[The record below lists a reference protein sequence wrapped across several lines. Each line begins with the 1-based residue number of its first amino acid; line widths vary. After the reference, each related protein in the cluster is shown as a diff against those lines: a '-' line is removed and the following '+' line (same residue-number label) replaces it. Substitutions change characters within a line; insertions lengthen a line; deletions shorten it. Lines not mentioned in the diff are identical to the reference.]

1 MNTRSS
7 SPRRGLSSLFTALA
21 LASSAACTTPQQATQ
36 GTSTTATGARQGA
49 APETATGARQGN
61 DCSTGPLLECPEGQV
76 DGCALGTTTEHR
88 CVEAGPGR
96 CLDIRAA
103 LVKCKD
109 HEVLTHEGC
118 PEPAYMQRCAPR
130 PTQQRQP

>member
-7 SPRRGLSSLFTALA
+7 SPRRGLLFLFTGLA

-36 GTSTTATGARQGA
+36 GPSTTATDATVARQD
-49 APETATGARQGN
+49 N
-61 DCSTGPLLECPEGQV
+61 DCATGPLLDCPEGQV

-88 CVEAGPGR
+88 CVPAGPGR

-103 LVKCKD
+103 LVKCQD
-109 HEVLTHEGC
+109 DEVLTHEGC

-130 PTQQRQP
+130 PRQLQQP

>member
-1 MNTRSS
+1 MMVWSG
-7 SPRRGLSSLFTALA
+7 SPRRGHFLFPGLALA
-21 LASSAACTTPQQATQ
+21 LAASAACTTPQAAQ
-36 GTSTTATGARQGA
+36 GTATTTTTGARQ
-49 APETATGARQGN
+49 EARQEDG
-61 DCSTGPLLECPEGQV
+61 CSTGPLLTCPEGQL
-76 DGCALGTTTEHR
+76 DGCANGTTTEHR

-109 HEVLTHEGC
+109 GETMTHEGC

-130 PTQQRQP
+130 AGAQ

>member
-7 SPRRGLSSLFTALA
+7 SPHRGLLFFFTGLA
-21 LASSAACTTPQQATQ
+21 LAGSAACTPRQQATQ
-36 GTSTTATGARQGA
+36 GTSTTATGPS
-49 APETATGARQGN
+49 PES
-61 DCSTGPLLECPEGQV
+61 DCSVGPLLTCPEGQL
-76 DGCALGTTTEHR
+76 DGCANGTTTVHR

-103 LVKCKD
+103 LVKCQ
-109 HEVLTHEGC
+109 ENEILTHEGC

-130 PTQQRQP
+130 PTQQQQP

>member
-7 SPRRGLSSLFTALA
+7 SPRRGLSFLCFTALA

-36 GTSTTATGARQGA
+36 GTSTTATG
-49 APETATGARQGN
+49 GARQGN

-76 DGCALGTTTEHR
+76 DGCALGTTKEHR

-103 LVKCKD
+103 LVKCQD
-109 HEVLTHEGC
+109 HEILTHDGC
-118 PEPAYMQRCAPR
+118 PEPAYMKRCAPR
-130 PTQQRQP
+130 PTQQQQP